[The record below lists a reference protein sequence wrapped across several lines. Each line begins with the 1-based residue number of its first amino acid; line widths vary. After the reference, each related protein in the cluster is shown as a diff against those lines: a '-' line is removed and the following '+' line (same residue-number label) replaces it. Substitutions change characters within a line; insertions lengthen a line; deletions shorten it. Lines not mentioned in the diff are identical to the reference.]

1 MPTIFTEVAMTVPRN
16 LNCGTISTSFLLSA
30 TALPISLA
38 AFAFIYANSDSFWS
52 VLWMVGVLPT
62 ICVAVIVLVVRDAV
76 KSRPR
81 SQIAGSV
88 LLLTPT
94 VLLLIVM
101 FSPRFQMHQLF
112 TFRPVDF
119 YPHFPP
125 HGLAFFQ
132 KFSVCTPDASCAANE
147 TKTFTL
153 KRVPDG
159 CCSLAVING
168 DRNAKHRAQGIRLIL
183 NGEEINLRSDGLVET
198 ASVKLGGENK
208 VTVQLTGTGDAY
220 IYVVIFYTGKKEQL
234 VPAAPSMPG

>member
-1 MPTIFTEVAMTVPRN
+1 MIASRN
-16 LNCGTISTSFLLSA
+16 LHFGTISTSFLLSA

-38 AFAFIYANSDSFWS
+38 SFAFIYADSDSFWS

-76 KSRPR
+76 TSRPR

-119 YPHFPP
+119 YPHFAPN
-125 HGLAFFQ
+125 GLAFIH
-132 KFSVCTPDASCAANE
+132 KFSVCAPDASCAAHSAAGD
-147 TKTFTL
+147 TKTFAL
-153 KRVPDG
+153 RNVPDG
-159 CCSLAVING
+159 CCTLEVING
-168 DRNAKHRAQGIRLIL
+168 SGEKHKVAKFRVFL
-183 NGEEINLRSDGLVET
+183 NGEEVNPRPDGS
-198 ASVKLGGENK
+198 AQIAPDKLGSENK
-208 VTVQLTGTGDAY
+208 VTVQLTGADDAF
-220 IYVVIFYTGKKEQL
+220 IHVIISYTGKKSQPI
-234 VPAAPSMPG
+234 PAPPPTAG